1 MSEIRID
8 PITKRQVIFAKE
20 RELRPSDLWTK
31 DVKKLFLDMEKR
43 EDFDPRCPFCRG
55 NEEIT
60 PPQRMSYPGEGDWEV
75 RIVPNK
81 FPAIREEASVKRIK
95 TNLLFQKYSAIGY
108 HDVIIE
114 SPLHND
120 NYFSMSEEHF
130 ERVIRMMHQ
139 RYTQMIEDEKVD
151 FVSFFK
157 NYQRLAGASLYHPHS
172 QLIGLN
178 SIPDFVRY
186 EVEGSGSYY
195 QKSGKCPYCDILK
208 VELSKRE
215 RLVLENESFAA
226 ICPYAPKYKYEVWI
240 IPKKHLA
247 FFEEEKEI
255 RALSSI
261 LYRIFGTMHR
271 VLGDFP
277 YNLYLHAL
285 PKSMAGCEEFYH
297 YHFEINPRIS
307 GNAGFELGT
316 GIYINSVFPEQ
327 AAENLRK
334 GEKR

>member
-1 MSEIRID
+1 
-8 PITKRQVIFAKE
+8 
-20 RELRPSDLWTK
+20 
-31 DVKKLFLDMEKR
+31 MEKR
-43 EDFDPRCPFCRG
+43 EDYDPHCPFCRG

-60 PPQRMSYPGEGDWEV
+60 PPQRMRYPSEGDWEI

-81 FPAIREEASVKRIK
+81 FPAIQEEPAVRRVR
-95 TNLLFQKYSAIGY
+95 THLLFEKYSAIGY

-120 NYFSMSEEHF
+120 NYFTMKREHF
-130 ERVIRMMHQ
+130 ARIIEMIHQ
-139 RYTQMIEDEKVD
+139 RYTEMIEDEKVD

-178 SIPDFVRY
+178 SVPDFVRY
-186 EVEGSGSYY
+186 EVEGATSYFR
-195 QKSGKCPYCDILK
+195 KSGKCPYCDILK
-208 VELSKRE
+208 VELSRKE
-215 RLVLENESFAA
+215 RLVCQNEYFAA

-240 IPKKHLA
+240 LPKQHRA
-247 FFEEEKEI
+247 FFEEEREI
-255 RALSSI
+255 SALAEI
-261 LYRIFGTMHR
+261 LHKIFAMMNR
-271 VLGDFP
+271 LLSDFP

-316 GIYINSVFPEQ
+316 GIYINSIFPEQ
-327 AAENLRK
+327 AAENLRNGGVK
-334 GEKR
+334 

>member
-1 MSEIRID
+1 
-8 PITKRQVIFAKE
+8 
-20 RELRPSDLWTK
+20 
-31 DVKKLFLDMEKR
+31 MEKR
-43 EDFDPRCPFCRG
+43 EDYDPHCPFCRG

-60 PPQRMSYPGEGDWEV
+60 PPQRMRYPSEGDWEI

-81 FPAIREEASVKRIK
+81 FPAIQEEPAVRRVR
-95 TNLLFQKYSAIGY
+95 THLLFEKYSAIGY

-120 NYFSMSEEHF
+120 NYFTMKREHF
-130 ERVIRMMHQ
+130 ARIIEMIHQ
-139 RYTQMIEDEKVD
+139 RYTEMIEDEKVD

-178 SIPDFVRY
+178 SVPDFVRY
-186 EVEGSGSYY
+186 EVEGATSYFR
-195 QKSGKCPYCDILK
+195 KSGKCPYCDILK
-208 VELSKRE
+208 VELSRKE
-215 RLVLENESFAA
+215 RLVCQNEYFAA

-240 IPKKHLA
+240 LPKQHRA
-247 FFEEEKEI
+247 FFEEEREI
-255 RALSSI
+255 RALAEI
-261 LYRIFGTMHR
+261 LHKTFAMMNR
-271 VLGDFP
+271 LLSDFP

-316 GIYINSVFPEQ
+316 GIYINSIFPEQ
-327 AAENLRK
+327 AAENLRNGGVK
-334 GEKR
+334 